1 MAFPSKHRKAV
12 DPDFVQSYVPH
23 DFAAEQV
30 HVKRGANVGFLY
42 RIDPHSGGSVVIL
55 IQSALMPNW
64 DFAFHNAETL
74 LAARPEATPFN
85 PAFNVSQILRFR
97 LTANSTKTLVTR
109 NASDGSRRNGRRVP
123 VGYDLLGDWL
133 TRRAE
138 CAGFAV
144 EDGTL
149 TVQPGF
155 VYVKRPRDDKGQRLF
170 SVRYEGQLRVVDP
183 DGFRRTLFAGI
194 GPAKA
199 FGFGLLSVA
208 RVRTVQGTP

>member
-1 MAFPSKHRKAV
+1 MFLSCLLIDVGTNPDRPRPGRLWLRNAYHVHQRLCMAFPSKHRKAV

-85 PAFNVSQILRFR
+85 PAFNVSQ
-97 LTANSTKTLVTR
+97 
-109 NASDGSRRNGRRVP
+109 VP
-123 VGYDLLGDWL
+123 SL
-133 TRRAE
+133 
-138 CAGFAV
+138 
-144 EDGTL
+144 
-149 TVQPGF
+149 P
-155 VYVKRPRDDKGQRLF
+155 
-170 SVRYEGQLRVVDP
+170 P
-183 DGFRRTLFAGI
+183 DGKFHEN
-194 GPAKA
+194 
-199 FGFGLLSVA
+199 A
-208 RVRTVQGTP
+208 RHEECVGWLASEWQTRSGWLRSAW